1 VGALNKVCVTGLT
14 NNQLKIIAMV
24 SMLLDHI
31 GLELLPQFPVLR
43 ILGRLAFPVFAY
55 MIAEGCAH
63 TKNRKRY
70 FWQIAGLGLAC
81 QAVFTIVD
89 GSWYMGILIT
99 FSLAVLTIFSID
111 WYRKQRD
118 GLSFVVMTVVILSV
132 LFLTLIAPELFE
144 KQGFLVDYGL
154 AGVLLPVAV
163 YYGRGKKQKLLLA
176 AAVLVVFGLIS
187 GGIRWYS
194 LLALPLLLL
203 YNQKRGTANL
213 KYLFYI
219 FYPSHLAA
227 IYLVGMIV

>member
-1 VGALNKVCVTGLT
+1 
-14 NNQLKIIAMV
+14 
-24 SMLLDHI
+24 
-31 GLELLPQFPVLR
+31 
-43 ILGRLAFPVFAY
+43 
-55 MIAEGCAH
+55 
-63 TKNRKRY
+63 
-70 FWQIAGLGLAC
+70 
-81 QAVFTIVD
+81 
-89 GSWYMGILIT
+89 
-99 FSLAVLTIFSID
+99 
-111 WYRKQRD
+111 
-118 GLSFVVMTVVILSV
+118 VMAVVILSV

-187 GGIRWYS
+187 GGIWWYS